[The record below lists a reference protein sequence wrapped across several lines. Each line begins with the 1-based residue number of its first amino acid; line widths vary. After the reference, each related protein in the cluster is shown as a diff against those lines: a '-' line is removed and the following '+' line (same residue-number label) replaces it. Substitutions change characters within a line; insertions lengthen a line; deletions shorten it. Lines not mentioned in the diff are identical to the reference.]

1 MNDCG
6 WVRRGLVWRAKVWCG
21 RFGEVSLE
29 RPGAIR
35 AFLLAALGAELS
47 INVRIR
53 RTMPIFF
60 NSLLTQVGLTL
71 PDVRLLRHQD
81 TRADKGKSPY
91 ELWRDDRAKFDQYQ
105 SVQERVRREH
115 LKAQYWASFV
125 GQTDSQTLFVGLFS
139 VKYTGP
145 LKRDTPRICTSGMD
159 RPATHDFYELSLDDR
174 LREFIGKLFIS
185 WGEGARSWIQRP
197 DNQNKVIAELRPEEK
212 EPEFPGF
219 LKFISNLSKI
229 EADVLP
235 KQWKDILEISRGV
248 YLLTC
253 PKTKEQY
260 VGSAYGEGGFWGR
273 WQVHAKTGGYGDAVK
288 LKSRDPSDYQVTIL
302 EVVGTSTTNDEIIQ
316 IEKQWKEKLRTKE
329 MGLNGN

>member
-1 MNDCG
+1 
-6 WVRRGLVWRAKVWCG
+6 
-21 RFGEVSLE
+21 
-29 RPGAIR
+29 
-35 AFLLAALGAELS
+35 
-47 INVRIR
+47 
-53 RTMPIFF
+53 MPIFF

-71 PDVRLLRHQD
+71 PDVRLLRHRD

-105 SVQERVRREH
+105 SVQERVRKEH
-115 LKAQYWASFV
+115 LKAKYWASFV
-125 GQTDSQTLFVGLFS
+125 GPTDSQTLFVGLFG
-139 VKYTGP
+139 VKYEGP
-145 LKRDTPRICTSGMD
+145 LKRDTPRICTSGTD

-253 PKTKEQY
+253 PKTREQY
-260 VGSAYGEGGFWGR
+260 VGSAYGEHGFWGR

-288 LKSRDPSDYQVTIL
+288 LKSRDRSDYQVTIL
-302 EVVGTSTTNDEIIQ
+302 EVVGTSTTDDEIIQ
-316 IEKQWKEKLRTKE
+316 LENRWKEKLRTKE